1 LIPLASQPCEGL
13 AYPPPSNSV
22 QLDAQEQVDK
32 PTEHAGSKWQ
42 HSRRHARQ
50 LIGGLTFGIPACG
63 RFKPSEK
70 SAKGWRWLR
79 SQRCGTQAKGQASS
93 SLSLASRAT
102 WRWLVRLTDDGRQVA
117 IAAAATRHLVGA
129 LSTST
134 KRRGNRLVSTAIRA
148 KTEFAT
154 KTSLRPDGV
163 PRAQGQAARC
173 THFLISSST
182 RRRTQARIHIPTV
195 MILRSVR
202 GGGDAARVRG
212 DIRQS
217 HGQPRTRMVHVDSF
231 GAKRGML
238 PCSFLK
244 TTKDGGPWEGFPARL
259 DAGRQGN
266 GWLNGARPPFR
277 LRPTRSDID
286 EMDPSFPSCSCAK
299 CRLTRNDGVNL
310 MPDIASCAVMSKD
323 ILMISRPPDSPR
335 PSPPPAYP
343 RPLSPASTTPPG
355 LIRPRLPP
363 PPPAPLFFL
372 FSLSFLSPSP
382 LPVAGWDSFLFQP
395 HVISCPQP

>member
-1 LIPLASQPCEGL
+1 VAKNNLQFHTHSPQRPSNFDSSRFTALRRPRL
-13 AYPPPSNSV
+13 PPPSNSV

-195 MILRSVR
+195 MISRSVR
-202 GGGDAARVRG
+202 GGGDAARV
-212 DIRQS
+212 
-217 HGQPRTRMVHVDSF
+217 PRRHQTVTR
-231 GAKRGML
+231 
-238 PCSFLK
+238 
-244 TTKDGGPWEGFPARL
+244 PATH
-259 DAGRQGN
+259 A
-266 GWLNGARPPFR
+266 NGACRQ
-277 LRPTRSDID
+277 LRGEKGHASVLI
-286 EMDPSFPSCSCAK
+286 FK
-299 CRLTRNDGVNL
+299 ND
-310 MPDIASCAVMSKD
+310 
-323 ILMISRPPDSPR
+323 
-335 PSPPPAYP
+335 
-343 RPLSPASTTPPG
+343 
-355 LIRPRLPP
+355 
-363 PPPAPLFFL
+363 
-372 FSLSFLSPSP
+372 
-382 LPVAGWDSFLFQP
+382 
-395 HVISCPQP
+395 